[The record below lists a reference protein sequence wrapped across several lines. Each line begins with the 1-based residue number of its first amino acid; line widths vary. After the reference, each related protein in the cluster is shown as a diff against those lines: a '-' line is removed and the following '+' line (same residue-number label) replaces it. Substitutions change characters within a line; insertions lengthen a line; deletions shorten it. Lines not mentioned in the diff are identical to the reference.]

1 MCYASPAMLRAPQ
14 LHPERKLRVP
24 QHHPGHTR
32 RGRGCCA
39 ISERAVV
46 SSGTQKA
53 CPTRSPFALP
63 SLLRTLSP
71 TIPAHR
77 RHSPVSPI
85 IPALTQKQGGGGLQ
99 IKLGSSISLLVS
111 VTALTS
117 KLSAIVGAP
126 TFSNLRT
133 IGRSQKQPASEGGP
147 YTNGASSTVNCKPA
161 FLRPAFTMTSI
172 AIVGA
177 PTFSFLRAAIGN
189 PKNRSEDR
197 PLHERE
203 RRARCIVPL
212 HGQPSQLN
220 LDERRM
226 RGRARGQ
233 RATGEHAGGGHA
245 GAKEGLLAIGGRRA
259 AHLAF
264 H

>member
-63 SLLRTLSP
+63 SLLRTL
-71 TIPAHR
+71 
-77 RHSPVSPI
+77 SPI

-220 LDERRM
+220 LDECRM
-226 RGRARGQ
+226 RRRVQRDGAAR
-233 RATGEHAGGGHA
+233 EHAGGGHA

>member
-1 MCYASPAMLRAPQ
+1 SCHGDKCVSVEFE
-14 LHPERKLRVP
+14 HVEKG
-24 QHHPGHTR
+24 HHPAR
-32 RGRGCCA
+32 RGH
-39 ISERAVV
+39 SHDLPPWRA
-46 SSGTQKA
+46 SS
-53 CPTRSPFALP
+53 LP
-63 SLLRTLSP
+63 PSCSFPLDE
-71 TIPAHR
+71 A
-77 RHSPVSPI
+77 
-85 IPALTQKQGGGGLQ
+85 
-99 IKLGSSISLLVS
+99 
-111 VTALTS
+111 S
-117 KLSAIVGAP
+117 KLIP
-126 TFSNLRT
+126 
-133 IGRSQKQPASEGGP
+133 SEGGP
-147 YTNGASSTVNCKPA
+147 YTNGASSTLNCNPA
-161 FLRPAFTMTSI
+161 FLRPAFTMTLI